1 MNTSVSQRDPTEVN
15 SPTDH
20 LRRLATAETPP
31 PAHEWQPVALDLVN
45 EHARMQAERVTMRD
59 ELEIARV
66 ALHNLDQHRCAA
78 CAGWCHI
85 SSDWCVDCLA
95 FGVRPE
101 EPRFLRGQADEDRRA
116 HGREVRL

>member
-1 MNTSVSQRDPTEVN
+1 MMAQNERSEI
-15 SPTDH
+15 H
-20 LRRLATAETPP
+20 LRALATAETPP
-31 PAHEWQPVALDLVN
+31 PAHEWQPVALAVL
-45 EHARMQAERVTMRD
+45 AERVTMRD

-66 ALHNLDQHRCAA
+66 ALHNLDHHRCAA
-78 CAGWCHI
+78 CAGWCHT